1 MKIYANIK
9 KLNNIWETLSYIMI
23 IKNSTE
29 KRTTSVSYSLLD
41 FNSYRI
47 RNDVNKSLPEVTPND
62 MLDFLN
68 DKLNYIQSNF
78 YIESAKLNNV
88 YNQEDEKKLKKLI
101 KKIEIAKKERDKL
114 NFENVDTLAK
124 NAIQKNITKDL

>member
-1 MKIYANIK
+1 M
-9 KLNNIWETLSYIMI
+9 
-23 IKNSTE
+23 
-29 KRTTSVSYSLLD
+29 D

-68 DKLNYIQSNF
+68 DKLKYIQSNF

-114 NFENVDTLAK
+114 NFENIDTLAK
-124 NAIQKNITKDL
+124 NTTQKNIIKDL